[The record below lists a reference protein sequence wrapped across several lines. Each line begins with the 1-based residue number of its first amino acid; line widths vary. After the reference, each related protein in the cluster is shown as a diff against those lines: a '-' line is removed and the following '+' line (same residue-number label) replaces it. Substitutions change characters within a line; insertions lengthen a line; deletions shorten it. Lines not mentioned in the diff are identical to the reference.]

1 MKWKRKQEAGRHLVF
16 SHSRHG
22 EVRRGGGGGSLLGC
36 LCSVVRD
43 SVCVPIASQR
53 VPARPSASQPV
64 PARPIA
70 SQPVPARP
78 NPLLGPPAL
87 PSAPL
92 PHLSFLDVFHSSRP
106 TITRFTRI
114 NIHQSSLHIAQGV
127 CVDSCRLQF
136 RTKEAEEFPSG
147 RRRRSGVWS
156 TDSWWFPHSLRSVLD
171 QY

>member
-1 MKWKRKQEAGRHLVF
+1 MFPSQ
-16 SHSRHG
+16 
-22 EVRRGGGGGSLLGC
+22 
-36 LCSVVRD
+36 
-43 SVCVPIASQR
+43 PIASHR
-53 VPARPSASQPV
+53 VPSRPIASQPV
-64 PARPIA
+64 PARPSS

-156 TDSWWFPHSLRSVLD
+156 TDSWWFPHSLRSVLHHCIE
-171 QY
+171 YRIGAWPETTPTTRMITRRRR